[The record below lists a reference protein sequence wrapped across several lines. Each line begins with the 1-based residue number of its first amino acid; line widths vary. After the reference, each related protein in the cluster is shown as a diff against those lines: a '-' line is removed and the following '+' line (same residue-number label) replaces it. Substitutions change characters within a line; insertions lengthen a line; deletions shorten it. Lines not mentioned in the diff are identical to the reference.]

1 MSIEISQMKDR
12 YREIL
17 EKWDIMKKRFDITSV
32 HQEFL
37 SLEDERKKKGFWDPR
52 TEKEKMDRWNAL
64 SDRISAMEEI
74 DKKIENLKT
83 IIELLSQEYDE
94 EIEKEGVK
102 EIEEIEKSITE
113 IKKKLIW
120 NSEEDTKNAIIE
132 LHAGAGGTEA
142 CDWVSMLWRLYT
154 KWAAKKGFD
163 VEVVDFQ
170 PGEEAGIKHL
180 TAIISGPYAY
190 GYLKGENG
198 VHRLVRISPFDA
210 NKRRH
215 TSFAAVT
222 VMPEVSKDINI
233 EVKEEDIEMETFR
246 SGGPGG
252 QNVNKVSTAVRLK
265 HIPTGIVVQC
275 QTERSQFKNREIA
288 MKLLKSR
295 LYQKKLEEQEKAEA
309 EMRGKQKKIEWGS
322 QIRSYV
328 FCPYTMVKDHRT
340 GFEVGNIQ
348 AVMDG
353 EIDGFIDAELEWL
366 ASSSRSST

>member
-1 MSIEISQMKDR
+1 MGIEINQMKEK
-12 YREIL
+12 YREIK
-17 EKWDIMKKRFDITSV
+17 ERWEEMKRNFDIPSL
-32 HQEFL
+32 HKEFL
-37 SLEDERKKKGFWDPR
+37 SLNEERAKKGFWDPR
-52 TEKEKMDRWNAL
+52 NEKEKMDRWNIL
-64 SDRISAMEEI
+64 NDKISAVKEI
-74 DKKIENLKT
+74 DGKLDELMT
-83 IIELLSQEYDE
+83 VIELLSQENDE
-94 EIEKEGVK
+94 EIEKEGIK
-102 EIEEIEKSITE
+102 NIEEIEQKISE
-113 IKKKLIW
+113 IKKQLIW

-154 KWAAKKGFD
+154 RWASKKGFD
-163 VEVVDFQ
+163 VEVVDFL

-190 GYLKGENG
+190 GYLKGESG

-222 VMPEVSKDINI
+222 VLPEVSRDINI
-233 EVKEEDIEMETFR
+233 EIKDEDIEMETFR

-275 QTERSQFKNREIA
+275 QTERSQFKNRELA

-295 LYQKKLEEQEKAEA
+295 LYQKQLEEQEKAEA

-328 FCPYTMVKDHRT
+328 FCPYTLVKDHRT
-340 GFEVGNIQ
+340 GFETGNIQ

-353 EIDGFIDAELEWL
+353 EIDNFIDAELEYL
-366 ASSSRSST
+366 AKNQQ

>member
-1 MSIEISQMKDR
+1 MSIEINQMKEK
-12 YREIL
+12 YNEIS
-17 EKWDIMKKRFDITSV
+17 KVWDELKKRFDIPSLIE
-32 HQEFL
+32 EFS
-37 SLEDERKKKGFWDPR
+37 SLDEERSRKGFWDPR
-52 TEKEKMDRWNAL
+52 NEKEKMERWTLLNDKVTA
-64 SDRISAMEEI
+64 IKEI
-74 DKKIENLKT
+74 DRKIEELKT
-83 IIELLSQEYDE
+83 VIELLSHEHDE
-94 EIEKEGVK
+94 EIEKEG
-102 EIEEIEKSITE
+102 ERNIEEIQRGISE
-113 IKKKLIW
+113 IKKQLIW
-120 NSEEDTKNAIIE
+120 NSEEDKKNAIIE

-142 CDWVSMLWRLYT
+142 CDWVSMLWRLYS

-163 VEVVDFQ
+163 VEVVDFL

-190 GYLKGENG
+190 GYLKGESG

-222 VMPEVSKDINI
+222 VLPEVSKDINI
-233 EVKEEDIEMETFR
+233 EIRDEDIEMETFR
-246 SGGPGG
+246 AGGPGG

-275 QTERSQFKNREIA
+275 QTERSQFKNRELA

-295 LYQKKLEEQEKAEA
+295 LYQKQLEEQEKAEA

-328 FCPYTMVKDHRT
+328 FCPYTLVKDHRT
-340 GFEVGNIQ
+340 GFETGNIE

-353 EIDGFIDAELEWL
+353 EIDGFIDAELEYL
-366 ASSSRSST
+366 AKKT

>member
-1 MSIEISQMKDR
+1 MKIEINQMKDR
-12 YREIL
+12 YNEIVARW
-17 EKWDIMKKRFDITSV
+17 EDIKRRFDISTIK
-32 HQEFL
+32 QEFFA
-37 SLEDERKKKGFWDPR
+37 LEEERKKKGFWDPR
-52 TEKEKMDRWNAL
+52 IEKYKMERWNIL
-64 SDRISAMEEI
+64 NERISDIEEI

-83 IIELLSQEYDE
+83 IIELLSHEYDE
-94 EIEKEGVK
+94 EIEKEGLK
-102 EIEEIEKSITE
+102 DIEDIEKSIAE
-113 IKKKLIW
+113 IKKNLIW
-120 NSEEDTKNAIIE
+120 NSEEDKKNAIIE

-154 KWAAKKGFD
+154 KWAAKKGFS
-163 VEVVDFQ
+163 VEVVDFL

-222 VMPEVSKDINI
+222 VLPEVSKDINI
-233 EVKEEDIEMETFR
+233 EIKDEDIEMETFR

-275 QTERSQFKNREIA
+275 QTERSQFKNRELA

-295 LYQKKLEEQEKAEA
+295 LYQKQLEEQKKAEA

-328 FCPYTMVKDHRT
+328 FCPYTLVKDHRT
-340 GFEVGNIQ
+340 GFEAGNVE

-353 EIDGFIDAELEWL
+353 EIDGFIEAELEWL
-366 ASSSRSST
+366 TKNESN

>member
-1 MSIEISQMKDR
+1 MSIDLNQMKEKYKEIRDR
-12 YREIL
+12 WEDIK
-17 EKWDIMKKRFDITSV
+17 EKFDIPSL
-32 HQEFL
+32 QKEFL
-37 SLEDERKKKGFWDPR
+37 SLDEEQAKKGFWDPKN
-52 TEKEKMDRWNAL
+52 EKGKMDRWNLL
-64 SDRISAMEEI
+64 SEKLSAVKEI
-74 DKKIENLKT
+74 DNKIDELKT
-83 IIELLSQEYDE
+83 VIELLSQEDDE
-94 EIEKEGVK
+94 EIAKEGVK
-102 EIEEIEKSITE
+102 DIEDIEKSISE

-120 NSEEDTKNAIIE
+120 NAKEDTKNAIIE

-142 CDWVSMLWRLYT
+142 CDWVGMLWRLYA
-154 KWAAKKGFD
+154 KWAAKKGLD
-163 VEVVDFQ
+163 VEVVDIL

-190 GYLKGENG
+190 GYLKGESG

-222 VMPEVSKDINI
+222 VLPDVSRDINI
-233 EVKEEDIEMETFR
+233 DVKDEDIEMETFR

-275 QTERSQFKNREIA
+275 QTERSQFKNRELA

-295 LYQKKLEEQEKAEA
+295 LYQKQLEEQEKAEA

-328 FCPYTMVKDHRT
+328 FCPYTLVKDHRT
-340 GFEVGNIQ
+340 GFETGNVE

-353 EIDGFIDAELEWL
+353 EIDGFIEAELEYL
-366 ASSSRSST
+366 AKNGQ